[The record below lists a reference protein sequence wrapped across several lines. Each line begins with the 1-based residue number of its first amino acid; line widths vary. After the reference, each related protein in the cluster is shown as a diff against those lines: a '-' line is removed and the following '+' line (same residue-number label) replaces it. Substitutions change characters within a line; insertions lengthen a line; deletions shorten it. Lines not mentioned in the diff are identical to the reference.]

1 MVTKQKKKEMSK
13 FQELI
18 NSITPVL
25 IDFHATWCGP
35 CQTMHPVVDDLK
47 NEFKEGLRI
56 IKIDVDKNAAISAKY
71 KVQSVPTFL
80 LFKEGE
86 ILWRGAGIQT
96 RADFKKLIKAKI

>member
-1 MVTKQKKKEMSK
+1 MNK

-18 NSITPVL
+18 SGDTPVL
-25 IDFHATWCGP
+25 VDFHATWCGP

-47 NEFKEGLRI
+47 NEFKETLRI
-56 IKIDVDKNAAISAKY
+56 IKIDVDKNAALSSKY

-80 LFKEGE
+80 LFKQGE

-96 RADFKKLIKAKI
+96 RSDFIKLIKSKL